1 MYHNL
6 VGWSHEFSLIIQN
19 IKCKGNRTTILKL
32 VVTESI
38 YEIWRYRN
46 DTSFENVVHNKS
58 ITEKVID
65 TIVYRGWSNRKLR
78 AHIARLMF
86 N

>member
-1 MYHNL
+1 M
-6 VGWSHEFSLIIQN
+6 IIQN
-19 IKCKGNRTTILKL
+19 IKCKGNRTIILKL
-32 VVTESI
+32 AVAESI
-38 YEIWRYRN
+38 YETSRYRN

-58 ITEKVID
+58 IAEKVID